1 MSMKPENA
9 ASESNVKMPTVVIL
23 SAAFQMS
30 TVASLRSGSSKAT
43 TMKPQPVIPIK
54 HDIHVML

>member
-9 ASESNVKMPTVVIL
+9 VQNTNMKE
-23 SAAFQMS
+23 S
-30 TVASLRSGSSKAT
+30 TVMRFGAAVKVAMVSSLRSGSSKAT
-43 TMKPQPVIPIK
+43 TMEPQPVIPIK